1 MNHLKNTNTMKHR
14 IILLLLCLL
23 AFFSCKKDAKVNS
36 QTFKIEN
43 EMVEAE
49 TQSVKITGT
58 YVYSGTIDG
67 IL

>member
-1 MNHLKNTNTMKHR
+1 MKKNH
-14 IILLLLCLL
+14 IVLLLASLL
-23 AFFSCKKDAKVNS
+23 LIGFSTCKKDAKVNS

-43 EMVEAE
+43 EKVEAE